1 LNGRTPHPISK
12 GEASHPS
19 EEGLGIKITGGRGSK
34 RSPHGIIITHIEE
47 GGAIYRDGRLHAGD
61 ELLMINNQSLVGLT
75 HQEAVDILRSAT
87 GLVQLVVAS
96 RVSAQTQTL
105 EPHLVPSFQSQR
117 AALWGFEQL
126 VPLS

>member
-1 LNGRTPHPISK
+1 MCVCVCLF
-12 GEASHPS
+12 
-19 EEGLGIKITGGRGSK
+19 
-34 RSPHGIIITHIEE
+34 
-47 GGAIYRDGRLHAGD
+47 YRDGRLHAGD

-105 EPHLVPSFQSQR
+105 E
-117 AALWGFEQL
+117 A
-126 VPLS
+126 

>member
-1 LNGRTPHPISK
+1 WNGGCIYLILLRR
-12 GEASHPS
+12 GQ
-19 EEGLGIKITGGRGSK
+19 EGLGIKITGGRGSK

-96 RVSAQTQTL
+96 RVSQPSCHCTGTDPPRVPRRLQASKAL
-105 EPHLVPSFQSQR
+105 E
-117 AALWGFEQL
+117 GEGG
-126 VPLS
+126 